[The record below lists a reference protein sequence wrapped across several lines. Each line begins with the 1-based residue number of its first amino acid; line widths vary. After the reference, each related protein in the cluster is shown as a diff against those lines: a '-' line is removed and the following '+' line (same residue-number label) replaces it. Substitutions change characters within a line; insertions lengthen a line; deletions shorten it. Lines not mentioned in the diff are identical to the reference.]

1 MHVMQAQSKL
11 AKKKGFK
18 TVCDFYQDI
27 ALEKLDILDVKEAY
41 LDIEKKEA
49 FPEQT
54 ENRSAESFSK
64 EAHSVENFGKDDVL
78 VIGHDLKN
86 VDFKLSK
93 CCNPIYG
100 DDVFGF
106 VSVVGGIKIHRA
118 DCPNAPQMIA
128 RFGYRIVKA
137 QWSGKA
143 VGSQYPITLHI
154 VGQDDIGIVTNIT
167 SLISKEKD
175 IALRSISI
183 DTNAGL
189 FQGNLTIM
197 VGDTKNLEAIV
208 KKIKQVKGVK
218 SVTR

>member
-1 MHVMQAQSKL
+1 
-11 AKKKGFK
+11 
-18 TVCDFYQDI
+18 
-27 ALEKLDILDVKEAY
+27 
-41 LDIEKKEA
+41 
-49 FPEQT
+49 
-54 ENRSAESFSK
+54 
-64 EAHSVENFGKDDVL
+64 
-78 VIGHDLKN
+78 
-86 VDFKLSK
+86 
-93 CCNPIYG
+93 
-100 DDVFGF
+100 
-106 VSVVGGIKIHRA
+106 
-118 DCPNAPQMIA
+118 MIA

-154 VGQDDIGIVTNIT
+154 VGHDDIGIVTNIT

-175 IALRSISI
+175 ITLRSISI